1 MIMIDQ
7 SETQRAAAAIRP
19 CFCMALEKSVRLC
32 CACCV
37 PSPQEGKGAKM
48 LGQNHFGEPNWQGF
62 TILVSQIDV
71 F

>member
-1 MIMIDQ
+1 MY
-7 SETQRAAAAIRP
+7 P
-19 CFCMALEKSVRLC
+19 ALRKE
-32 CACCV
+32 
-37 PSPQEGKGAKM
+37 KGAKM